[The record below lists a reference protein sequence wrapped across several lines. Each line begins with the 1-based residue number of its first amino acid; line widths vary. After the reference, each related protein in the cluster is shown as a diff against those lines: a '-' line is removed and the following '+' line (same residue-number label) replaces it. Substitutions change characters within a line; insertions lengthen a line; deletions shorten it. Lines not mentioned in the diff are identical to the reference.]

1 MSLGN
6 GPEPQTNAD
15 GYVRLVASPPKQI
28 NIISSDGA
36 GRLPLAN
43 LDDQGF
49 FKPPKAQ
56 YSEKYLA
63 GYEQLDF
70 PEQDGIFPGNI
81 NPDLIDPDDYHQ
93 DRPSFQVSTVVKI
106 KMRATWGLG
115 VFHND
120 FGLIA
125 LHFGLLLVKSQS
137 PLFLSTV
144 CLRRVNQWE

>member
-1 MSLGN
+1 MSIGN

-28 NIISSDGA
+28 NIISTDGA

-49 FKPPKAQ
+49 FKAPKAQ

-70 PEQDGIFPGNI
+70 PSQDGIFPGNI

-93 DRPSFQVSTVVKI
+93 DRPSFQVK
-106 KMRATWGLG
+106 L
-115 VFHND
+115 
-120 FGLIA
+120 
-125 LHFGLLLVKSQS
+125 
-137 PLFLSTV
+137 
-144 CLRRVNQWE
+144 

>member
-93 DRPSFQVSTVVKI
+93 DRPSFQVSTVPKT
-106 KMRATWGLG
+106 KLCTTRGLG
-115 VFHND
+115 VIYSCLKF
-120 FGLIA
+120 I
-125 LHFGLLLVKSQS
+125 LHINS
-137 PLFLSTV
+137 
-144 CLRRVNQWE
+144 

>member
-93 DRPSFQVSTVVKI
+93 DRPSFQASTVLKT
-106 KMRATWGLG
+106 KMRAMWGLG
-115 VFHND
+115 VTCSC
-120 FGLIA
+120 L
-125 LHFGLLLVKSQS
+125 KSIS
-137 PLFLSTV
+137 YTNS
-144 CLRRVNQWE
+144 

>member
-1 MSLGN
+1 MKQERLFRLCFENLNPFLFLGN
-6 GPEPQTNAD
+6 APEPQTNAD

-28 NIISSDGA
+28 NIISSDGT

-93 DRPSFQVSTVVKI
+93 DRPSFQVSTVLKT
-106 KMRATWGLG
+106 KLCTTRGLG
-115 VFHND
+115 VICSCLKF
-120 FGLIA
+120 I
-125 LHFGLLLVKSQS
+125 LHINS
-137 PLFLSTV
+137 
-144 CLRRVNQWE
+144 

>member
-1 MSLGN
+1 MCLNLTFRYSCNKKGFSDFSYENLIPFFSLGN

-93 DRPSFQVSTVVKI
+93 DRPSFQVST
-106 KMRATWGLG
+106 
-115 VFHND
+115 
-120 FGLIA
+120 A
-125 LHFGLLLVKSQS
+125 L
-137 PLFLSTV
+137 
-144 CLRRVNQWE
+144 